1 MTTELLEVFNYG
13 FMNRAF
19 IVGIAVGLIAPL
31 IGIFLVIRRYSLLVD
46 TLAHISL
53 IGVAAGLFLNISP
66 ILGAILASV
75 GAGIGMEKLRE
86 NKRIF
91 SESILAI
98 FLSGSLALTLILFS
112 LGGSSSISLFSYL
125 FGSITTVNSSE
136 VLIIVL
142 LEIAVFF
149 VIMILRKRLFLISYA
164 EEFAKVNG
172 INTAVYNYLLIT
184 LAGIVIAVSIKV
196 VGALLIGALM
206 VIPVASAMQLG
217 MGFTKTLVSSL
228 AFSLT
233 SVVTGLYLSFYLDL
247 PGSAMI
253 VVILLALFSLT
264 LILRKRS
271 SA

>member
-1 MTTELLEVFNYG
+1 
-13 FMNRAF
+13 MNRAF
-19 IVGIAVGLIAPL
+19 VSGIAVGLIAPL

-66 ILGAILASV
+66 ILGAIAASV

-86 NKRIF
+86 NKRLF

-112 LGGSSSISLFSYL
+112 IGGGSGTSLFAYL
-125 FGSITTVNSSE
+125 FGSITSVSLNETWIISLLAVG
-136 VLIIVL
+136 VFLLIML
-142 LEIAVFF
+142 
-149 VIMILRKRLFLISYA
+149 LRKRLFLIAYA
-164 EEFAKVNG
+164 EDFAQVNG
-172 INTAVYNYLLIT
+172 INTPVYNYLLIA
-184 LAGIVIAVSIKV
+184 LAGITIAVAIKV

-206 VIPVASAMQLG
+206 VIPVASAIQLG
-217 MGFTKTLVSSL
+217 YGFTKTMLSSL
-228 AFSLT
+228 VFSLI

-253 VVILLALFSLT
+253 VVVLLTLFSIT
-264 LILRKRS
+264 LVLRS
-271 SA
+271 SRRF